1 MIRIYYSIGS
11 LGQLAGAIFFAGV
24 LLVSS
29 VNAQKTHEI
38 KFASIAPS
46 NTTPDRIVKSLSKE
60 LKQLSSGR
68 LTIKNYANTQGD
80 ESDII
85 RKMNPRVARLHAA
98 GLTGR
103 GLGDIVPLI
112 RVLELPF
119 LFDNYNEID
128 YVNEKLYDRFAREFE
143 KKGFILLGWAEVG
156 FVYMFSKDRVI
167 TTNDLKKIKM
177 WTWTGDL
184 LAQDLFQSLNVT
196 PIPLALPDALTSLQT
211 GLINAVYA
219 HPYGALALSWHERTN
234 YMSLLPVTY
243 GTGAV
248 LITKNTFDELEQD
261 LQELLLTSSRKWFG
275 ELVKQTRKDN
285 EEALAYLEKN
295 AIEFVRK
302 PQRENLQVFLD
313 AGQKVREN
321 LSGELYPQ
329 ELLNEVLMLIE
340 EVRTN

>member
-1 MIRIYYSIGS
+1 MTRIYNLIGS
-11 LGQLAGAIFFAGV
+11 LRQLAGTILLACV

-29 VNAQKTHEI
+29 ANAQKTHEI

-46 NTTPDRIVKSLSKE
+46 NTTPDRIIKSLSKE

-128 YVNEKLYDRFAREFE
+128 YVNEKLYDRFAGEFE

-167 TTNDLKKIKM
+167 TSNDLKKVKM
-177 WTWTGDL
+177 WTWTGDP
-184 LAQDLFQSLNVT
+184 LAQNLFQSLNVT

-211 GLINAVYA
+211 GLINAVYV

-243 GTGAV
+243 GAGAV
-248 LITKNTFDELEQD
+248 LITINKFDELEQD

-275 ELVKQTRKDN
+275 ELVKHTRKDN

-295 AIEFVRK
+295 AIEFVQK
-302 PQRENLQVFLD
+302 PQGENLQVFLD

-329 ELLNEVLMLIE
+329 ELLNEVLILIE
-340 EVRTN
+340 EARSN

>member
-24 LLVSS
+24 LLASS